1 MYDTIKYKGRNYP
14 IAIIPDVFCNKER
27 EIIIG
32 SNSLNNALYNEEEGY
47 PDKEAEYLDEQ
58 IYAFMDEEY
67 FNLSLDDFIS
77 VTKRYID

>member
-1 MYDTIKYKGRNYP
+1 MEYDIIEYKGKKYP
-14 IAIIPDVFCNKER
+14 IAIIPNVFSNEGNVV
-27 EIIIG
+27 IG
-32 SNSLNNALYNEEEGY
+32 TSSLNSVLFDEEKGY

-58 IYAFMDEEY
+58 IYAFMDEDY

>member
-1 MYDTIKYKGRNYP
+1 MEYDIIEYKGKKYP
-14 IAIIPDVFCNKER
+14 IAIIPNVFSNEGNVV
-27 EIIIG
+27 IG
-32 SNSLNNALYNEEEGY
+32 TSSLNCVLFDEEKGY

-58 IYAFMDEEY
+58 IYAFMDEDY

>member
-1 MYDTIKYKGRNYP
+1 MYDTFKYKGRNYP
-14 IAIIPDVFCNKER
+14 IAIIPDEEIKMER
-27 EIIIG
+27 K
-32 SNSLNNALYNEEEGY
+32 NCFALYNEEEGY

-58 IYAFMDEEY
+58 IYAFMDEDY